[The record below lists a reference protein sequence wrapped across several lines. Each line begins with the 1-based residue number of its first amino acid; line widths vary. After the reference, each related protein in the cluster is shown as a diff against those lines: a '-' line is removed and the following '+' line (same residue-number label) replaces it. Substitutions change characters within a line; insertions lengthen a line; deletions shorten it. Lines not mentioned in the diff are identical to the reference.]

1 MSGYRYTSKS
11 KLNSSSHGS
20 YGLYGAESD
29 NGLLL
34 SATIVMKS
42 KSIYRVCSKQLG
54 VINVQ
59 LAFSC
64 LTVPEID
71 DEVLVYYENKEKS
84 VILAVL
90 KRCSST
96 AHLLTSDRKIK
107 ILNDE
112 LSIESKRFNLKIDSI
127 DLEAKKME
135 LDSKENQFKFD
146 QLSVFGLSMNVAIN
160 SIRSVFSI
168 FDQTI
173 KQFLQKVKF
182 SERKISEAEV
192 VHAKEV
198 NMKIN
203 NSFAIKSK
211 QTNIQSS
218 EYVNIN
224 SDLINMS

>member
-11 KLNSSSHGS
+11 KFNNFSHEP
-20 YGLYGAESD
+20 YGLYSTERD
-29 NGLLL
+29 NDLLF

-42 KSIYRVCSKQLG
+42 KSIYRVWSKQLG

-71 DEVLVYYENKEKS
+71 DEVLVYYENEEQS

-90 KRCSST
+90 KRCSNT
-96 AHLLTSDRKIK
+96 AHLLTSDREIK

-112 LSIESKRFNLKIDSI
+112 FSIESKRFNLKIDSV
-127 DLEAKKME
+127 DLAAKKME

-160 SIRSVFSI
+160 SVRSVFSI

-192 VHAKEV
+192 VHAKAV

-218 EYVNIN
+218 EYVNIS